1 MMSAHPVD
9 VGDLPSEVLFRC
21 YADLLPLNQVTVQK
35 HWRERYPFFVRRKS
49 GLFIQVK
56 QVDVWLDQRGKPL
69 FSQALLDAKRKRN
82 PGWIPAGDG
91 KAGATA
97 LPLTVP
103 STATDSNSARETGEI
118 GGAA

>member
-1 MMSAHPVD
+1 MSAHPVD

-82 PGWIPAGDG
+82 PGWLPAGDAG
-91 KAGATA
+91 KVGATT
-97 LPLTVP
+97 LPAMAPTK
-103 STATDSNSARETGEI
+103 ATESDSAGETEEMV
-118 GGAA
+118 GAE